1 MLPSKDFILFTF
13 ILTFVVSVLWYFYF
27 PCDQHVFHTLELSYL
42 FILYFLLID
51 LEEPAM
57 WISAMLKMWMLEL
70 MESQSGWR
78 LFIMSSRNKVTT
90 SVSSSLVNNTN
101 FCCLNDII
109 MILYDT
115 NISSSLFYFFTTLYA
130 NNSENNKIRSNLNY
144 VVQSIN
150 QFSSFKLAE
159 LRY

>member
-1 MLPSKDFILFTF
+1 M
-13 ILTFVVSVLWYFYF
+13 
-27 PCDQHVFHTLELSYL
+27 FHTLELSYL